1 VRCVR
6 LQVKAGDASAAPE
19 ALRQYT
25 EGLTLLQE
33 AIDSGNYN
41 EKVCESLNKKAKGVR
56 KRIKDLGGK
65 VPSGSSPKKPAAPKA
80 VNFKEDAASPPSK
93 AGGVLTEDEMAAEV
107 KQWTGQTAKALK
119 ASPVHGGIEL
129 TGARLT
135 VCTKGD
141 VYTIAEAGHHK
152 GKLALCVVYSLPSI
166 CARSC
171 RAACLTVTVVVCVR
185 AVGWKSPLGGLR
197 PKPNLAL
204 WFSSWRRACHQRRRR
219 RPNQSHNRHQ
229 HQHQHRYRRRHSR

>member
-1 VRCVR
+1 M
-6 LQVKAGDASAAPE
+6 KAGDASAGPE
-19 ALRQYT
+19 AVRQYT
-25 EGLTLLQE
+25 EGLILLQE

-65 VPSGSSPKKPAAPKA
+65 VPSKSSPKKPAAPKA
-80 VNFKEDAASPPSK
+80 VNFKDDVASPPRQPAS
-93 AGGVLTEDEMAAEV
+93 ALSEDEMAAEV
-107 KQWTGQTAKALK
+107 QQWTGQTAKALK

-152 GKLALCVVYSLPSI
+152 GKLALCVAHSLPMF
-166 CARSC
+166 CAR
-171 RAACLTVTVVVCVR
+171 V
-185 AVGWKSPLGGLR
+185 
-197 PKPNLAL
+197 
-204 WFSSWRRACHQRRRR
+204 
-219 RPNQSHNRHQ
+219 
-229 HQHQHRYRRRHSR
+229 